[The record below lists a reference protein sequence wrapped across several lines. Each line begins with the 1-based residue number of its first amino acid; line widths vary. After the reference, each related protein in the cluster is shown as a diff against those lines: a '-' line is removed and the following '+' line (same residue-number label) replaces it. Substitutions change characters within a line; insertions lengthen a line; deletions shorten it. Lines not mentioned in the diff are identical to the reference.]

1 MTAIARK
8 PKQAP
13 TQPPPRDLLDREPP
27 RDNQAERSLL
37 GGLLLVPESFDD
49 IAGWLAVDDFYDE
62 AHRLIYGQMM
72 KLYQASRRFD
82 VTIIATVL
90 TKAGDIERAGGL
102 AYLGELGQCVPHA
115 AHNVEY
121 AKIIAERAASRE
133 AIRASVETIR
143 MAYDGADG
151 EEVVTH
157 WEQAAFAL
165 RDRRTSSTEHVSD
178 VGDVLHRAMAE
189 IDARMAGKTTGQS
202 TGFYDLDDFF
212 CFKPGQ
218 LVILAA
224 RPGTGKSALALNFA
238 KNVSMFGPVL
248 FVTLEM
254 SELELADRLLA
265 DVAETDGRRMVNGTL
280 GNEERLKIL
289 EATGY
294 IRENYQLIFDDSPSR
309 NVIQIAA
316 TARKTKRRYK
326 GLALIV
332 VDYLQLV
339 EPVDHR
345 MPREQQVALI
355 SKRLKAI
362 ARELQCPVLC
372 LSQLNRQIE
381 QSSNNKPKLSHL
393 RESGAIEQ
401 DADVVM
407 FVHREELFANNDQEK
422 ERLKGQA
429 EIIVE
434 KHRGGITSTARVVW
448 QPQYTRF
455 VNAQKHLANNTHD
468 FTPRSEGDDDDS
480 GTI

>member
-1 MTAIARK
+1 
-8 PKQAP
+8 
-13 TQPPPRDLLDREPP
+13 LDREPP
-27 RDNQAERSLL
+27 RDKQAERSLL

-49 IAGWLAVDDFYDE
+49 VAGWLTADDFYDD

-72 KLYQASRRFD
+72 KLYTANKRFD
-82 VTIIATVL
+82 VTIIATAL
-90 TKAGDIERAGGL
+90 GKAGDIERAGGL
-102 AYLGELGQCVPHA
+102 AYLGELGQAVPHA
-115 AHNVEY
+115 AHNIDY
-121 AKIIAERAASRE
+121 ARIIADKCAARE

-151 EEVVTH
+151 EDVVTH
-157 WEQAAFAL
+157 WEQAAFAM
-165 RDRRTSSTEHVSD
+165 RERRTSSTDRVDD

-189 IDARMAGKTTGQS
+189 IDARMAGKTTGQA
-202 TGFYDLDDFF
+202 TGFYDLDNFF

-254 SELELADRLLA
+254 SQLELGDRLLA
-265 DVAETDGRRMVNGTL
+265 DVSETDGRRMVNGSL
-280 GNEERLKIL
+280 SNEERMKIL
-289 EATGY
+289 DACGFV
-294 IRENYQLIFDDSPSR
+294 RENYQLIFDDSPSR
-309 NVIQIAA
+309 NVVQIAA
-316 TARKTKRRYK
+316 TARKTKRRHK
-326 GLALIV
+326 GLAMIV

-339 EPVDHR
+339 EPVDHKV
-345 MPREQQVALI
+345 PREQQVAQI
-355 SKRLKAI
+355 SKRLKAL

-407 FVHREELFANNDQEK
+407 FVHREELFETNPQEK
-422 ERLKGQA
+422 ERLRGQA

-434 KHRGGITSTARVVW
+434 KHRGGITGTARVVW

-455 VNAQKHLANNTHD
+455 VNAAKHLADNVHD
-468 FTPRSEGDDDDS
+468 FSMSEGGGDDEF
-480 GTI
+480 